1 MPSWLWRKVAE
12 QTGPAAGTS
21 GAEIQAH
28 WIASAEAGR
37 RGDFDAQRREI
48 DEVVRVSQT
57 AGFGE
62 VVAAVDRLRF
72 AADTDAEPLELAIK
86 SMTLAVHSLAYRP
99 AANTAEG
106 RLLNAWAALDIS
118 MRNRRDDGAECLHTL
133 IEAATAAKAIKVLV
147 VIDLIRQASSEANGP
162 AVDIGINALG
172 VKVYE
177 AAYRREP
184 PSKVAFG
191 F

>member
-1 MPSWLWRKVAE
+1 MPSWLWRKVVE
-12 QTGPAAGTS
+12 RTGPAAGTA
-21 GAEIQAH
+21 GAEVQAH
-28 WIASAEAGR
+28 WLAASEAGR
-37 RGDFDAQRREI
+37 SRNVDGQRHEI
-48 DEVVRVSQT
+48 DEILRVSQT

-86 SMTLAVHSLAYRP
+86 SVTLAVHSLAYRP
-99 AANTAEG
+99 ADDTGEG
-106 RLLNAWAALDIS
+106 RLLNAWAAFDIS
-118 MRNRRDDGAECLHTL
+118 MRHRRDDGAACLHTL
-133 IEAATAAKAIKVLV
+133 IDAATAAKAIKVLV

>member
-1 MPSWLWRKVAE
+1 MPSWLWRKVSE
-12 QTGPAAGTS
+12 VTGPAAGTA
-21 GAEIQAH
+21 GGEVQAH
-28 WIASAEAGR
+28 WIASAEAGQ
-37 RGDFDAQRREI
+37 RGDFNAQRREI

-72 AADTDAEPLELAIK
+72 AATTDAEPLELAIK

-99 AANTAEG
+99 AADTAED

-118 MRNRRDDGAECLHTL
+118 LRHGPDDGAACLHTL
-133 IEAATAAKAIKVLV
+133 MEAATAAKAIKVLMAV
-147 VIDLIRQASSEANGP
+147 ELIRQAAAEANGP
-162 AVDIGINALG
+162 ATEMAIGALG

-177 AAYRREP
+177 AAYHREP
-184 PSKVAFG
+184 PSKAAFG